1 MKNVTNKTL
10 LNKKQEKQMNKNK
23 LLKKNV
29 QS

>member
-1 MKNVTNKTL
+1 MKNITNKTL

-23 LLKKNV
+23 LIKKNV